1 MLFILHFRTNQL
13 TLPLNY
19 HGKVQ
24 GLLYKLIQGF
34 PDYSDFLHDTGY
46 SDGGKQFKL
55 FCFSDLTGPH
65 HLRGKTI
72 IFPQRFS
79 FQLRT
84 ADPILGDLLYQAL
97 MQEQSYQLGNQQ
109 IWLERVETTRLQ
121 LEAQQVKLRMASP
134 ITVYA
139 SLPDG
144 KTRYY
149 NPLDPEFSRGVNDNY
164 RAKWRSATGTE
175 APGDVSLITLSVGQR
190 DKCVTQIKGTWVNAW
205 YGTYLLK
212 GSPQAIQF
220 LYHTGLGAKNSM
232 GFGLFDIVK

>member
-24 GLLYKLIQGF
+24 GLLYKLIQSF

-97 MQEQSYQLGNQQ
+97 MQEQSYQL
-109 IWLERVETTRLQ
+109 ERPVITIHWTRNFPTASMTTTARNG
-121 LEAQQVKLRMASP
+121 AP
-134 ITVYA
+134 
-139 SLPDG
+139 
-144 KTRYY
+144 
-149 NPLDPEFSRGVNDNY
+149 PLGRKRRV
-164 RAKWRSATGTE
+164 
-175 APGDVSLITLSVGQR
+175 
-190 DKCVTQIKGTWVNAW
+190 
-205 YGTYLLK
+205 
-212 GSPQAIQF
+212 
-220 LYHTGLGAKNSM
+220 M
-232 GFGLFDIVK
+232 

>member
-1 MLFILHFRTNQL
+1 MACCREAASPFCWIEKRKCTCCGKKSLLLPWPVLYFFCPFHQKKGERPCFSSCISCTNQL

-19 HGKVQ
+19 HAKVQ

-84 ADPILGDLLYQAL
+84 ADPTWG
-97 MQEQSYQLGNQQ
+97 
-109 IWLERVETTRLQ
+109 TCCTR
-121 LEAQQVKLRMASP
+121 R
-134 ITVYA
+134 
-139 SLPDG
+139 
-144 KTRYY
+144 
-149 NPLDPEFSRGVNDNY
+149 
-164 RAKWRSATGTE
+164 
-175 APGDVSLITLSVGQR
+175 
-190 DKCVTQIKGTWVNAW
+190 
-205 YGTYLLK
+205 
-212 GSPQAIQF
+212 
-220 LYHTGLGAKNSM
+220 
-232 GFGLFDIVK
+232 

>member
-19 HGKVQ
+19 HAKVQ

-46 SDGGKQFKL
+46 SDGRKQFKL

-65 HLRGKTI
+65 HLRSKTI

-84 ADPILGDLLYQAL
+84 ADPILGELLYQAL

-109 IWLERVETTRLQ
+109 IWLERVETTQ
-121 LEAQQVKLRMASP
+121 F
-134 ITVYA
+134 TVGCP
-139 SLPDG
+139 S
-144 KTRYY
+144 
-149 NPLDPEFSRGVNDNY
+149 S
-164 RAKWRSATGTE
+164 E
-175 APGDVSLITLSVGQR
+175 APHGLAHHGVCVPAGRKDSLLQS
-190 DKCVTQIKGTWVNAW
+190 A
-205 YGTYLLK
+205 
-212 GSPQAIQF
+212 
-220 LYHTGLGAKNSM
+220 
-232 GFGLFDIVK
+232 GFGILSWCQ

>member
-19 HGKVQ
+19 HAKVQ

-109 IWLERVETTRLQ
+109 IWLERVE
-121 LEAQQVKLRMASP
+121 
-134 ITVYA
+134 
-139 SLPDG
+139 
-144 KTRYY
+144 KTH
-149 NPLDPEFSRGVNDNY
+149 SRTH
-164 RAKWRSATGTE
+164 R
-175 APGDVSLITLSVGQR
+175 
-190 DKCVTQIKGTWVNAW
+190 
-205 YGTYLLK
+205 
-212 GSPQAIQF
+212 
-220 LYHTGLGAKNSM
+220 H
-232 GFGLFDIVK
+232 